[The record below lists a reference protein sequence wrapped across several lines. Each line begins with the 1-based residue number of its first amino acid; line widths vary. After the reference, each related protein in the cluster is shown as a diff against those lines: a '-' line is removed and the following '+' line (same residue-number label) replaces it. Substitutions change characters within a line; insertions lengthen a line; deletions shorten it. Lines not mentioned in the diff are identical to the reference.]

1 MSQSRLALIHQA
13 YRKLDKNGDGF
24 ITVADLKGV
33 YNVKKNPKYLSGELT
48 EEQILNEFLDRFE
61 VGSKDRDS
69 KVIYTL
75 WCKPICYGMLITCT

>member
-1 MSQSRLALIHQA
+1 MILQPPMSQARLALIHQA
-13 YRKLDKNGDGF
+13 YRKLDKNSDGF

-61 VGSKDRDS
+61 VGSKEKDH
-69 KVIYTL
+69 KVR
-75 WCKPICYGMLITCT
+75 KCYPRILAYN

>member
-1 MSQSRLALIHQA
+1 MSQARLALIQQA

-48 EEQILNEFLDRFE
+48 EDQILNEFLDRFE
-61 VGSKDRDS
+61 VGSKDKDHKVRKFTYLLLLYDLVS
-69 KVIYTL
+69 K
-75 WCKPICYGMLITCT
+75 